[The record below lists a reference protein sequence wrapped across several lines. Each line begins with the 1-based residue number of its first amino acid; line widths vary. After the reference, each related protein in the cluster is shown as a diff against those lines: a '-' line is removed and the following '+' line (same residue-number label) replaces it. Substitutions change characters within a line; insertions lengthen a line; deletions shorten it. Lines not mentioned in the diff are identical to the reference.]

1 VAVRSQGPY
10 KSRYIAALTK
20 LSETPETLKCAARR
34 FAMLLSE
41 EQDRKVLPMGWSAE
55 EELII
60 KTIQQT
66 ELVPRAEALRRMRR
80 RKKASNLAQ
89 DRAWYAARLD
99 DPWLLDFSIVV
110 RRSDRHFLLAV
121 PTGGRRR
128 GGFVSLESPED
139 AD

>member
-34 FAMLLSE
+34 FTMQLSE
-41 EQDRKVLPMGWSAE
+41 EQNRKVLPMGWSAE

-66 ELVPRAEALRRMRR
+66 
-80 RKKASNLAQ
+80 
-89 DRAWYAARLD
+89 
-99 DPWLLDFSIVV
+99 V
-110 RRSDRHFLLAV
+110 R
-121 PTGGRRR
+121 
-128 GGFVSLESPED
+128 
-139 AD
+139 